1 MGQKN
6 NEGRTERFY
15 DSTVKFRFGSII
27 RSARNFSPA
36 RGRDSVWLLYL
47 LAAPVGAGSAG
58 CVLANRLTADGS
70 ARVLLLEAGGL
81 EDAAVQVPFFS
92 PRLQLTAFD
101 WNYASEPQR
110 YASLSY
116 DDNVNRYPRGK
127 ALGGSSSINHI
138 IYSRGNRQDYDAWE
152 SVYGAVG
159 WSYKDVLPYFL
170 DIETSYLGYDNG
182 YHGHKG
188 EVPVTFPTYHTVASD
203 AFLEAG
209 EELGYDQGDYNG
221 ENQSYFSR
229 VQNNIRDGE
238 RWSSS
243 RSFIGSD
250 VRSRKN
256 LDVGLFCHVTKVL
269 FDGATAVGVEY
280 TRNST
285 TYTVRAKREVILSA
299 GAFGS
304 AQLLMLSGIG
314 PKSDLEA
321 LEIPVLADL
330 PVGQNL
336 KDHVT
341 VNGIAATTQ
350 EDIIIDY
357 NSNST
362 VPDYAYNRTGPLT
375 RAFGVECVAF
385 VSTPFAEP
393 DHPDIQFLLTTLN
406 PTTSAAEY
414 LSLQIGISQT
424 TYDGYY
430 KKKRGDYAFQV
441 VPTLL
446 RPESTGVVR
455 LRSADPKEYPIIDP
469 NFLSAASDRDVIVQ
483 GVKLA
488 VQTLTTEAM
497 KRANVTLW
505 EIPVPGCENAGPV
518 WSDPYLDCFVSQ
530 MSQSGWH
537 PCCTVPMGTHSEA
550 VLDARLRVRGNVS
563 RLRVVDASSMP
574 ALVSGNL
581 NAPMMMLGNKAAAMV
596 IEDNAGR

>member
-1 MGQKN
+1 MG
-6 NEGRTERFY
+6 
-15 DSTVKFRFGSII
+15 S
-27 RSARNFSPA
+27 
-36 RGRDSVWLLYL
+36 
-47 LAAPVGAGSAG
+47 
-58 CVLANRLTADGS
+58 
-70 ARVLLLEAGGL
+70 
-81 EDAAVQVPFFS
+81 
-92 PRLQLTAFD
+92 
-101 WNYASEPQR
+101 
-110 YASLSY
+110 
-116 DDNVNRYPRGK
+116 
-127 ALGGSSSINHI
+127 
-138 IYSRGNRQDYDAWE
+138 
-152 SVYGAVG
+152 
-159 WSYKDVLPYFL
+159 
-170 DIETSYLGYDNG
+170 
-182 YHGHKG
+182 
-188 EVPVTFPTYHTVASD
+188 
-203 AFLEAG
+203 
-209 EELGYDQGDYNG
+209 
-221 ENQSYFSR
+221 
-229 VQNNIRDGE
+229 
-238 RWSSS
+238 
-243 RSFIGSD
+243 
-250 VRSRKN
+250 
-256 LDVGLFCHVTKVL
+256 
-269 FDGATAVGVEY
+269 
-280 TRNST
+280 
-285 TYTVRAKREVILSA
+285 
-299 GAFGS
+299 
-304 AQLLMLSGIG
+304 QLLHRRTSSLITTATRQFLIMRIT
-314 PKSDLEA
+314 
-321 LEIPVLADL
+321 
-330 PVGQNL
+330 GQF
-336 KDHVT
+336 T
-341 VNGIAATTQ
+341 VYLTIFISSAPTAQ
-350 EDIIIDY
+350 
-357 NSNST
+357 
-362 VPDYAYNRTGPLT
+362 GPLT

-385 VSTPFAEP
+385 VSTPLAEP